1 MLKKLKDINWN
12 HLYCFYE
19 VSKAKSLKDGI
30 KALGV
35 APSTA
40 SEQIK
45 KLEESF
51 GLKLFNRSGRG
62 LLLTKDGEILYDHAR
77 EVFEAGSKLLDNVG
91 SSDIGGYS
99 VTVGIEETVSYSL
112 ATEFCSQYWDIYTQ
126 FGTVNTSRQYEHDQI
141 VENILL
147 GNLDWGISIK
157 PPTRKSIKYSRIGS
171 FELVFCCSTELYDQF
186 INKEEI
192 INHIPLAQ
200 ISWDRNLNENILN
213 YLKNCEV
220 RPKEFIQSDHMEY
233 LFKLCS
239 RGRCV
244 MPIAENP
251 LEDYEGL
258 TKFRVAH
265 PINVHLYALWDEKN
279 ENLISIKKLKD
290 LINSKLES
298 LPTNYEDH
306 SYQIEVSD
314 VSEELLKNAEE
325 E

>member
-30 KALGV
+30 KTLGV
-35 APSTA
+35 AASTA

-51 GLKLFNRSGRG
+51 GLKLFTRSGRG
-62 LLLTKDGEILYDHAR
+62 LLLTKDGEQLYELAR
-77 EVFEAGSKLLDNVG
+77 DVFEAGSRLLDTVG
-91 SSDIGGYS
+91 TNDIGGYS

-112 ATEFCSQYWDIYTQ
+112 ATEFCSQYWDIYTPY
-126 FGTVNTSRQYEHDQI
+126 GTVNTSRQYEHDQI

-157 PPTRKSIKYSRIGS
+157 PPTRKSINYSRIGS
-171 FELVFCCSTELYDQF
+171 FELLFCCSQELYDQF
-186 INKEEI
+186 INKEDI
-192 INHIPLAQ
+192 ISNIPLAQ
-200 ISWDRNLNENILN
+200 ISWDRNLNDSILN
-213 YLKNCEV
+213 YLKNCEIQ
-220 RPKEFIQSDHMEY
+220 PKEFILSDHMEY
-233 LFKLCS
+233 LLKLCH

-251 LEDYEGL
+251 LEDYSGL
-258 TKFRVAH
+258 TTFRVAH
-265 PINVHLYALWDEKN
+265 PIKVHLYALWDEKN

-298 LPTNYEDH
+298 VPSQYEDH
-306 SYQIEVSD
+306 SFQIEVSEVNED
-314 VSEELLKNAEE
+314 LLKG
-325 E
+325 